1 MMIWV
6 RLPGW
11 IGGIVNGPESV
22 AGKADSRFTKH
33 LFRARLMS
41 IRKLLVAEGIFYVEI
56 PAAGLHLLCGA
67 PADSVKHLFRRGI
80 IQTSEHDGVTFEN
93 GPNAILLSDSMIQNG
108 HLSNLAEFPI
118 LQMLYRQGML
128 LPNHPSNTGR
138 KPKLIGTPE
147 QLAAQLRYIHRGNY
161 GLVTL
166 EEMILAGVDRQE
178 AEDLMRIKLK
188 FAFGQIANPDAF
200 VDCLSFGAESLEIG
214 NGVTIRRL
222 EHNVFELSDGM
233 ESVEVDLNLGRNKT
247 YPCPYPLSHA
257 AIDRHYFAV
266 VHTGDGDG
274 WDFNRPAMGSVIIH
288 QGRIFLIDAGPNI
301 HYSLDALGIGKKEVA
316 GIFHTHCHD
325 DHFAGLT
332 TLLQCDRPLKYF
344 ATPLVRAS
352 VTRKLCT
359 LLSIPE
365 SEFANY
371 FDIHDLVEGEW
382 NDIMGLEV
390 RPTMSPHP
398 VETTLFNFRVLWE
411 GGYRTYAH
419 LADIA
424 SFSVLDAMVTA
435 DSSSPGLSEERA
447 RQIKARYLEPADLK
461 KIDIGGGMI
470 HGCAADF
477 ATDASS
483 RLLLAHT
490 SRELTDD
497 ERRIGS
503 GAPFGTL
510 DVMIPG
516 QQNFLLRD
524 ASEFL
529 KRYFPSVPVERL
541 HMLLNNRIVTFNPET
556 IMVPAGKVP
565 AEIYLLLAGKVEM
578 LTQDPTDSHFLFS
591 GSVLAESA
599 AIEDRPCEETYR
611 SVGFVQALRLP
622 SDLYRSFIERFFSS
636 SELIEVRK
644 VEKRLRNT
652 FLFSDAVTSITLFSL
667 AKHCHISTLA
677 AGERFTGDVDRIHLV
692 GKGRL
697 SRGDGENPQV
707 MGKGEFWG
715 SDILFQTLPEETP
728 DQINAGNIPQ
738 DFTALESSEIY
749 SVPLELVSRIPV
761 VRWKLFEAF
770 RHSYPPAAP
779 RYRKVARQPLR
790 KR

>member
-1 MMIWV
+1 
-6 RLPGW
+6 
-11 IGGIVNGPESV
+11 
-22 AGKADSRFTKH
+22 
-33 LFRARLMS
+33 MS
-41 IRKLLVAEGIFYVEI
+41 IRKLVVANGIYYVEI
-56 PAAGLHLLCGA
+56 PAAGLYLLCGA

-80 IQTSEHDGVTFEN
+80 IQTTERNGVSFEN

-108 HLSNLAEFPI
+108 HLCNLAEFPI

-128 LPNHPSNTGR
+128 IPNHPNNVGI

-161 GLVTL
+161 GLISA
-166 EEMILAGVDRQE
+166 EEMMRAGIDE
-178 AEDLMRIKLK
+178 AEANELMRVKLK
-188 FAFGQIANPDAF
+188 FAFGQIAKPDTF
-200 VDCLSFGAESLEIG
+200 VDCWPLTTGSIDIG
-214 NGVTIRRL
+214 DGVSITRL
-222 EHNVFELSDGM
+222 AHNVFEIRHGED
-233 ESVEVDLNLGRNKT
+233 SVQVDLNLGRNET

-274 WDFNRPAMGSVIIH
+274 WDYNRPVMGSVVIH
-288 QGRIFLIDAGPNI
+288 QGRVFLIDAGPNI

-332 TLLQCDRPLKYF
+332 TLLQCDQPLQYF

-352 VTRKLCT
+352 VTRKFCA

-365 SEFANY
+365 SEFARY
-371 FDIHDLVEGEW
+371 FDIHDLEVGKW

-390 RPTMSPHP
+390 RPIVSPHP
-398 VETTLFNFRVLWE
+398 VETTIFNFRVLWE
-411 GGYRTYAH
+411 GGYRTYSH

-424 SFSVLDAMVTA
+424 SFSVIDAMTCPDA
-435 DSSSPGLSEERA
+435 SSPGLSPERA
-447 RQIKARYLEPADLK
+447 QAVKTAYLEPVDLK

-470 HGCAADF
+470 HGSAADF
-477 ATDASS
+477 ASDEST

-490 SRELTDD
+490 ARELTDA

-510 DVMIPG
+510 DVLIPG

-529 KRYFPSVPVERL
+529 KSYFPAVPMERL

-556 IMVPAGKVP
+556 IISPAGKIP
-565 AEIYLLLAGKVEM
+565 DEIYLLLAGKVEM
-578 LTQDPTDSHFLFS
+578 LTQDPSNSHFLFS
-591 GSVLAESA
+591 GSLLGESA
-599 AIEDRPCEETYR
+599 AIYNRESEETYR

-622 SDLYRSFIERFFSS
+622 SDLYRNFIERFYSS
-636 SELIEVRK
+636 TELIEVRK
-644 VEKRLRNT
+644 VEEKLRRT
-652 FLFSDAVTSITLFSL
+652 FLFSDAVTNTTLFSL
-667 AKHCHISTLA
+667 AKHCRITQVH
-677 AGERFTGDVDRIHLV
+677 AGEHFVGDPDQIHLV
-692 GKGRL
+692 GMGRICA
-697 SRGDGENPQV
+697 GEGEGAQV
-707 MGKGEFWG
+707 LGKGEFWG
-715 SDILFQTLPEETP
+715 SDGLFSSMSEKGKGQ
-728 DQINAGNIPQ
+728 QG
-738 DFTALESSEIY
+738 TAESSHAFVALDGCEIY
-749 SVPLELVSRIPV
+749 SVPLKLVSRIPV

-770 RHSYPPAAP
+770 RNTHPYAAP
-779 RYRKVARQPLR
+779 RFRGTPR
-790 KR
+790 

>member
-1 MMIWV
+1 
-6 RLPGW
+6 
-11 IGGIVNGPESV
+11 
-22 AGKADSRFTKH
+22 
-33 LFRARLMS
+33 MS
-41 IRKLLVAEGIFYVEI
+41 IRKLVVANGIYFVEI
-56 PAAGLHLLCGA
+56 PEAGLYLLCGS

-80 IQTSEHDGVTFEN
+80 IQTTERNGVSFEN

-108 HLSNLAEFPI
+108 HLCNLAEFPI

-128 LPNHPSNTGR
+128 IPNHPNNYGR

-161 GLVTL
+161 GLISA
-166 EEMILAGVDRQE
+166 EEMMKAGIDE
-178 AEDLMRIKLK
+178 AEANELMRVKLK
-188 FAFGQIANPDAF
+188 FAFGQIARPDVF
-200 VDCLSFGAESLEIG
+200 VDCLPLTTRSIEIG
-214 NGVTIRRL
+214 DGVSIGRL
-222 EHNVFELSDGM
+222 AHNVFEIRHGEDSIQ
-233 ESVEVDLNLGRNKT
+233 VDLNLGRNET

-274 WDFNRPAMGSVIIH
+274 WDYNRPAMGSVVIH
-288 QGRIFLIDAGPNI
+288 QGRVFLIDAGPNI

-332 TLLQCDRPLKYF
+332 TLLQCDQPLQYF

-352 VTRKLCT
+352 VTRKFCA

-365 SEFANY
+365 SEFARY
-371 FDIHDLVEGEW
+371 FDIHDLEVNQW

-390 RPTMSPHP
+390 RPTVSPHP
-398 VETTLFNFRVLWE
+398 VETTIFNFRVLWE
-411 GGYRTYAH
+411 GGYRTYSH

-424 SFSVLDAMVTA
+424 SFGVIDAMTST
-435 DSSSPGLSEERA
+435 DTSSPGLSPERA
-447 RQIKARYLEPADLK
+447 QAIKATYLEPADLK

-470 HGCAADF
+470 HGSAADF
-477 ATDASS
+477 ADDQST

-490 SRELTDD
+490 ARELTDA

-529 KRYFPSVPVERL
+529 KSYFPTVPMERL

-556 IMVPAGKVP
+556 IISPAGKVP
-565 AEIYLLLAGKVEM
+565 EEIYLLLAGKVEM
-578 LTQDPTDSHFLFS
+578 LTLDPSNTHFLFS
-591 GSVLAESA
+591 GSLLGESA
-599 AIEDRPCEETYR
+599 AIYNRRSEETYR

-622 SDLYRSFIERFFSS
+622 ADLYRNFIERFCSS
-636 SELIEVRK
+636 EELIEVRK
-644 VEKRLRNT
+644 VEERLRRT
-652 FLFSDAVTSITLFSL
+652 FLFSDAVTNTTLFSL
-667 AKHCHISTLA
+667 AKNCRITQVQ
-677 AGERFTGDVDRIHLV
+677 AGEPFVGDQEQMHLI

-697 SRGDGENPQV
+697 CMGEGEAAQIL
-707 MGKGEFWG
+707 GKGEFWG
-715 SDILFQTLPEETP
+715 ADSLFSAMSEKAGEHQPLTEPEEAF
-728 DQINAGNIPQ
+728 I
-738 DFTALESSEIY
+738 ALDSCEVY
-749 SVPLELVSRIPV
+749 SVPLRLVARIPV

-770 RHSYPPAAP
+770 RNTHPYAAP
-779 RYRKVARQPLR
+779 RYRGTAR
-790 KR
+790 